1 MKEQFFRAMDRL
13 QDACMLIAGVSL
25 VIIVLIIP
33 YGVFTRYVLNSA
45 ASWPEPMAV
54 LLMIWVSFLSAV
66 ICYREYRHIG
76 VAIIPNLLGDT
87 GKFILGWIVEIGMLA
102 TNLFMLYFGI
112 QLCQVTWNQFIAELP
127 WLSVGITYL
136 PIPFGGA
143 VTTLFIAER
152 LIAGRFF
159 QDPPGEGDVTKQLAT
174 E

>member
-1 MKEQFFRAMDRL
+1 MKETFFRAMDRL
-13 QDACMLIAGVSL
+13 QDACMFIAGVSL

-76 VAIIPNLLGDT
+76 VAIIPNLLGAT
-87 GKFILGWIVEIGMLA
+87 GKFVLGWLVEIGMLF
-102 TNLFMLYFGI
+102 TNLFMLYYGI
-112 QLCQVTWNQFIAELP
+112 LLCQVTWNQVIAELP

-143 VTTLFIAER
+143 VTTLFIVER

-159 QDPPGEGDVTKQLAT
+159 EEPPGEGDVTKQLAT